1 MGPFEYFIILI
12 VIIIGLALESVAKN
26 LDVLLAAGNAL
37 AGTGWRPPRG
47 LEFPSRRSRNSG

>member
-26 LDVLLAAGNAL
+26 LDVLLAAGK
-37 AGTGWRPPRG
+37 
-47 LEFPSRRSRNSG
+47 RRSRNSG